1 MKPASTPPVMR
12 QWAARTVLGLLCLMY
27 FISYID
33 RVNVSTAAAGFAK
46 DFSLDST
53 QVGLVFSAF
62 AYPYLVFQIIGGWI
76 SDRLGARRT
85 LIACGIIWAG
95 GTALTGM
102 AGGLVSLLMA
112 RLVLGLGEG
121 ATLPAATTAMSRWVP
136 GGKWGY
142 AQGITHAAARI
153 GNAVAPGLIVMLMA
167 LYGWRAAFYGCA
179 LVSFVWVGLWAL
191 TFTEYPPD
199 QPGHRRISSADPATP
214 PPRQTVTEPAPWGTL
229 VKRMAPVTYVYFC
242 YGWNLWLFLSW
253 IPQYFLHSY
262 DLDLKKSALFAS
274 SVFFAGVVGDTLGG
288 VLTDWLLRRTG
299 SLKVA
304 RSWMVASCMLLTGLS
319 LIPLSFLHSLNVSW
333 VCLSAGFFFAEMTI
347 GPMWAI
353 PMDLAPAHAGTA
365 SGIMNSGSALAA
377 IVSPVVSGYLIDRFH
392 NWELPFECDMLLMAA
407 GLVLAFRMLSQIRI
421 PQGVPDGEAGPLS
434 AEV

>member
-1 MKPASTPPVMR
+1 MKSVSSAPSGRP
-12 QWAARTVLGLLCLMY
+12 WAAQAVLGLLCLMY

-102 AGGLVSLLMA
+102 AGGLVSLLIA

-136 GGKWGY
+136 AGKWGY

-153 GNAVAPGLIVMLMA
+153 GNAAAPGLIVILMA
-167 LYGWRAAFYGCA
+167 QYGWRAAFYGCA

-191 TFTEYPPD
+191 TFTEYPAEAARTGPEKSVA
-199 QPGHRRISSADPATP
+199 QPARQAPQP
-214 PPRQTVTEPAPWGTL
+214 PPWGAL

-288 VLTDWLLRRTG
+288 LLTDFLMRRTG

-319 LIPLSFLHSLNVSW
+319 LIPLSFLHSLTVSW

-353 PMDLAPAHAGTA
+353 PMDVAPAHSGTA
-365 SGIMNSGSALAA
+365 SGIMNTGSAFAA

-407 GLVLAFRMLSQIRI
+407 GLMLAFRMLSHTHLPERAS
-421 PQGVPDGEAGPLS
+421 DGQASPVS